1 MHQCREF
8 REGWGN
14 GAFGE
19 GFMKEKSIWALVY
32 MGRLVRRDN
41 IVTNKRNSQV
51 YLVKVLKCFILERS

>member
-1 MHQCREF
+1 
-8 REGWGN
+8 
-14 GAFGE
+14 
-19 GFMKEKSIWALVY
+19 MKEKSIWALVY